1 MVASV
6 LLPEVRGRTYTVSM
20 SFRTRSFRKSS
31 PIAVAGV
38 VVILLA
44 GGGWLGGG
52 PEWQSRPGGLRPG
65 TFARAEIVV
74 SADRPTVLVP
84 EQAIVTFAGLER
96 VFGVADGRAVEKR
109 IRTGRRIG
117 GRVEVLEGVA
127 AGEQVV
133 VDPGN
138 LAGGQP
144 VTLKP

>member
-1 MVASV
+1 MGCKVGVDATRP
-6 LLPEVRGRTYTVSM
+6 LYKDPEG
-20 SFRTRSFRKSS
+20 FK
-31 PIAVAGV
+31 
-38 VVILLA
+38 
-44 GGGWLGGG
+44 
-52 PEWQSRPGGLRPG
+52 
-65 TFARAEIVV
+65 RAEIVV
-74 SADRPTVLVP
+74 SADRPVVLVP

-117 GRVEVLEGVA
+117 GRVEVLEGLA

-138 LAGGQP
+138 LTGGQP